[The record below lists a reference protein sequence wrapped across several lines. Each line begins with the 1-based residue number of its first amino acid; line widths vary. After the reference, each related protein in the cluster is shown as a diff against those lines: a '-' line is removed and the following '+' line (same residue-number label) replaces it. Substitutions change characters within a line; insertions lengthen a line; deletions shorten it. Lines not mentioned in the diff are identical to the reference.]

1 MTALL
6 SLLSLLVSGLSL
18 VVMGLFDPKRK
29 SSDMPV
35 SPYRRMALVSLLLP
49 GIVLLTYAKLA
60 AFFIWMGG
68 ILILGWLVTNALSAK
83 SRESQNSGDEEP
95 LNEMR
100 QEQQQMENDQ
110 DPEHPIHFRGELLS
124 AYD

>member
-1 MTALL
+1 MTGLPSVLA
-6 SLLSLLVSGLSL
+6 LLVSGISL
-18 VVMGLFDPKRK
+18 VVLGLFDPKRK
-29 SSDMPV
+29 SSDKPV
-35 SPYRRMALVSLLLP
+35 SPYRRIALVGFLLP
-49 GIVLLTYAKLA
+49 GIILLTSATLA

-100 QEQQQMENDQ
+100 REQQQMENDQ
-110 DPEHPIHFRGELLS
+110 DPEPPIHFRADLPS
-124 AYD
+124 ACD